1 MKKFFLGVTVLFSW
15 FIKTGKLNKKP
26 HWFWFRWGFALTR
39 IGRTRCGS
47 FYFPVLPSGKF
58 ASNLMIPSASEMEVN
73 PHPVEVVRT
82 ARAIRVI
89 SLFFMV
95 CFEFDQ
101 RLFRDEFDFGGFN
114 A

>member
-1 MKKFFLGVTVLFSW
+1 
-15 FIKTGKLNKKP
+15 
-26 HWFWFRWGFALTR
+26 
-39 IGRTRCGS
+39 
-47 FYFPVLPSGKF
+47 
-58 ASNLMIPSASEMEVN
+58 MIPSASEMEVS

-82 ARAIRVI
+82 ARAARVI

-101 RLFRDEFDFGGFN
+101 RRFRDEFDFGGFN